1 MGKQAK
7 NRVLILHGWESN
19 SREHWF
25 LQAKQRLEKLGLQVS
40 VPDMPNTLLPK
51 STEWV
56 NVIEE
61 FHPDENSVLVGH
73 SLGGTAVLRYLEKAE
88 KHIALA
94 ILIATPIRE
103 LGEGFWPVINFLKP
117 DFIWQRIKR
126 SCEKIVVIDQTQDD
140 AVPLQHG
147 KDLSEYVGGELIVI
161 EGSNHFDTIDF
172 SLLEKY
178 IVMRGR

>member
-25 LQAKQRLEKLGLQVS
+25 LEEKQRLEKLGLEVL

-51 STEWV
+51 PAEWV
-56 NVIEE
+56 KVIEE

-73 SLGGTAVLRYLEKAE
+73 SLGGTVVLRYLAKTNRQ
-88 KHIALA
+88 IALA
-94 ILIATPIRE
+94 ILIATPIRK
-103 LGEGFWPVINFLKP
+103 LGDGFEPVDDFFKP
-117 DFIWQRIKR
+117 DFIWQNIKQN
-126 SCEKIVVIDQTQDD
+126 CEKIVVMNQTKDG

-147 KDLSEYVGGELIVI
+147 KDLAEYVTGELIVVD
-161 EGSNHFDTIDF
+161 GSNHFDTIDF
-172 SLLEKY
+172 FLLEKY
-178 IVMRGR
+178 IVS